1 MQNGNMLGYRNGK
14 NKSEVKKKKP
24 IHKAFSMMSFICVLI
39 VLCRWTGPFLKKL
52 TTNHPTEY
60 LQPCSLILYCLM
72 YCRPFSGLKII

>member
-39 VLCRWTGPFLKKL
+39 VLCRLIGPV
-52 TTNHPTEY
+52 
-60 LQPCSLILYCLM
+60 S
-72 YCRPFSGLKII
+72 